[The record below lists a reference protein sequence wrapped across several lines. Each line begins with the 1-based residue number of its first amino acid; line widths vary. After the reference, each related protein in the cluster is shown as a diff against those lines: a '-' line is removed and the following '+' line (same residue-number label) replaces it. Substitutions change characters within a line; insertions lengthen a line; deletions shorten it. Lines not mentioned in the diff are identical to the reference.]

1 MYGARAAYKTAQ
13 ANTNFGRDLEAAVLT
28 RAAQD
33 LRACQDHWED
43 PGRAQR
49 LEDALRTN
57 QRIWSVFQAE
67 LANPSHPMPPQ
78 LRRDLLSLGA
88 FVDKRAIEVLA
99 SPDPRKLDAI
109 ININMNIAAGLL
121 GTP

>member
-1 MYGARAAYKTAQ
+1 MYGARAAYKSVQ
-13 ANTNFGRDLEAAVLT
+13 ATTNYGRDLEAAVLT
-28 RAAQD
+28 RAAHD
-33 LRACQDHWED
+33 LRACQEHWND
-43 PGRAQR
+43 PGRDQR
-49 LEDALRTN
+49 LEDALRIN

-67 LANPSHPMPPQ
+67 ISQPNHPMPVE

-88 FVDKRAIEVLA
+88 FVDKRVLEVLQ

-121 GTP
+121 GG